1 MRKIKGYIFALILC
15 ILFMC
20 SGCGNPESQ
29 TGQGSPE
36 LYQDA
41 WQQADGHAAAGS
53 LPETEALLKEDQVLE
68 LGDHMA
74 VCHIHREAV
83 EKGIDGFGSLHL
95 WNPDMSSLVVC
106 ADENDIGYWAKEMYA
121 WVEGE
126 WRRIGRFE
134 RVYSETEFYEMPG
147 RGMFP
152 YSDGYRELVCLGGEP
167 VEEKRIEKDFYEED
181 AFWSDTE
188 CIWSEKY
195 KNSVR
200 LYPVW
205 PEWENVT
212 TVIGGASIEKYIR
225 VVSEP

>member
-41 WQQADGHAAAGS
+41 RQQADGHAAADS

-68 LGDHMA
+68 LGDHMVA
-74 VCHIHREAV
+74 CHVHREAV

-121 WVEGE
+121 WVEG
-126 WRRIGRFE
+126 
-134 RVYSETEFYEMPG
+134 S
-147 RGMFP
+147 
-152 YSDGYRELVCLGGEP
+152 GGES
-167 VEEKRIEKDFYEED
+167 VALSGFTRRRSFMRCREGACFRILTGIGS
-181 AFWSDTE
+181 WS
-188 CIWSEKY
+188 
-195 KNSVR
+195 
-200 LYPVW
+200 
-205 PEWENVT
+205 
-212 TVIGGASIEKYIR
+212 A
-225 VVSEP
+225 

>member
-29 TGQGSPE
+29 TGQGSPD

-41 WQQADGHAAAGS
+41 RQQADGHAAADS

-74 VCHIHREAV
+74 VCHIHREEV

-134 RVYSETEFYEMPG
+134 WFTRRRSFM
-147 RGMFP
+147 RC
-152 YSDGYRELVCLGGEP
+152 REGACF
-167 VEEKRIEKDFYEED
+167 RILTGIGS
-181 AFWSDTE
+181 WS
-188 CIWSEKY
+188 
-195 KNSVR
+195 
-200 LYPVW
+200 
-205 PEWENVT
+205 
-212 TVIGGASIEKYIR
+212 A
-225 VVSEP
+225 